1 MGVEICLVIGAIGV
15 VTASF
20 LAPRSKYQEQGERR
34 AETGIMPLHLLGKKS
49 WNVYNKDNIAKVR
62 RDEAQAK
69 VEDEEKERQKREDDA
84 ERRIDIL
91 RGKQPLPPTS
101 AADEKEQHIHSHD
114 KSHGDTRHRKRRR
127 LAGEN
132 DTDRDIRFA
141 KEDTQQAYQRT
152 QKDAARRPTN
162 DAPIVNKSGHISL
175 FPEKPRSGKQRAD
188 KNPEAEAES
197 AQKTRELEDQYT
209 MRFSNAAGFKQ
220 QLTSA
225 PWYSSSTTDIY
236 AQGTGLPT
244 KNVWGNED
252 PRRQEREKMRL
263 GTNDPLAAMK
273 KGVKQLREVEKERT
287 KWVEEK
293 ERELRA
299 LKREEKEKRRSRRRR
314 DSRGS
319 DESLDGFRLD
329 AEPEKERRRHR
340 NRSRDRESGRER
352 SRRDDGRRKSKS
364 TRHIDRHEPE
374 KESVAW
380 SQAPGERYSAQ
391 FAGT

>member
-1 MGVEICLVIGAIGV
+1 
-15 VTASF
+15 
-20 LAPRSKYQEQGERR
+20 
-34 AETGIMPLHLLGKKS
+34 MPLHLLGKKS

-62 RDEAQAK
+62 QDEARAR
-69 VEDEEKERQKREDDA
+69 VEEEEKERQKQEDDA

-91 RGKQPLPPTS
+91 RGRQPLPSPLV
-101 AADEKEQHIHSHD
+101 AEEKEQHAHPHE

-141 KEDTQQAYQRT
+141 KEDAQQTNQRT
-152 QKDAARRPTN
+152 QTDIVRRPAN
-162 DAPIVNKSGHISL
+162 DAPIVDKSGHISL
-175 FPEKPRSGKQRAD
+175 FPEKKSSNRQRSD

-197 AQKTRELEDQYT
+197 ARKTREFEDQYT
-209 MRFSNAAGFKQ
+209 MRFSNAAGNKQ

-225 PWYSSSTTDIY
+225 PWYSSSMTEIA
-236 AQGTGLPT
+236 AQGMGMPT

-263 GTNDPLAAMK
+263 STNDPLAAMK
-273 KGVKQLREVEKERT
+273 KGVKQLRDVEKERT
-287 KWVEEK
+287 KWAEEK

-299 LKREEKEKRRSRRRR
+299 LKKEEKERRRR
-314 DSRGS
+314 RRRRRSRGS

-329 AEPEKERRRHR
+329 AEPEKEERKRHRRH
-340 NRSRDRESGRER
+340 SRDRERGRER
-352 SRRDDGRRKSKS
+352 SKRDEERRKHGS
-364 TRHIDRHEPE
+364 TRHCDRHEPE

-380 SQAPGERYSAQ
+380 SQAPGKRYSAQ
-391 FAGT
+391 FAGA